1 MRRFST
7 NAPEILIYA
16 QVVAFAVFAEI
27 RDAML
32 CDIALRDI
40 SKRRE
45 VPRGWRYAIGGLNAA
60 RYFVLVPNI
69 IRSVMKLV
77 VNDGGRVRDICLNTV
92 AVLFLLEVDNLAFL
106 HGLSERARMEAEE
119 SAGAH
124 EHVTEHD
131 LQSMDAVKLAC
142 VLSIPCAV
150 FIGVCGVYA
159 GNLADGET
167 DNLLIMFTP
176 VPSMVVVFV
185 QRVKANGRRGACAG
199 LGWAIVGAAAGQGW
213 DALFY
218 QMMYLQATGKVE
230 SYIG

>member
-1 MRRFST
+1 MQ
-7 NAPEILIYA
+7 L
-16 QVVAFAVFAEI
+16 
-27 RDAML
+27 
-32 CDIALRDI
+32 
-40 SKRRE
+40 
-45 VPRGWRYAIGGLNAA
+45 
-60 RYFVLVPNI
+60 VL
-69 IRSVMKLV
+69 
-77 VNDGGRVRDICLNTV
+77 NDGGRVRDVCLNTV

-142 VLSIPCAV
+142 VLSIPGVV

-185 QRVKANGRRGACAG
+185 QRVKANGRRGACGG
-199 LGWAIVGAAAGQGW
+199 LGWGLAGYIAFFAW

-218 QMMYLQATGKVE
+218 NMMFLQAQGEAKE
-230 SYIG
+230 YFG